1 MAISALLTITSVLCA
16 AVLQCKSLQQ
26 PLAEESLISKKT
38 SVGFHPQNTSNNNPI
53 INNGCDFLP
62 ELEKN
67 IHCYNNSE
75 DWLNISEGYCL
86 TYDVKENSI
95 FGGRCPY
102 NFFRES
108 DRLII
113 SSNLSGMQEN
123 MCGRYKRRGRLCGL
137 CMDGYGPSMSS
148 TLQCIKCPLG
158 WFKYFVIQTFP
169 SIILLLVIMIFNIQ
183 FSKSPWNAWILYCQ
197 IMFYGIG
204 YDSKLRRETAN
215 VSNVTFYE
223 VSCEILMPLFGL
235 FSLDHGIFRIDLF
248 STILCINSSSLK
260 GIHLMMIKYVEAAIP
275 LFLIIVVYVSVS
287 LYNRNF
293 KPFVFVWNLIRR
305 MVTSSL
311 CSQRCLRRADP
322 YISIANTFAAFLNL
336 IYTKILFISLNL
348 LIPNKVYEVRGDQVI
363 EKWTL
368 YYDPT
373 VEYFQREHIPC
384 AITAMLILSVF
395 VILPIILFVLYPF
408 KPFVLFLK
416 FILRSKWHSLN
427 YFMDIFQGWFK
438 NGVEGTS
445 LDYRFVSA
453 IFPLL
458 KVAALVVF
466 FAFTD
471 SSHACFLI
479 SIVFQVTGLFFAIFR
494 PYKKTVMNQ
503 LDAVLIWLLGL
514 LPFMLNRKG
523 NIYIMT
529 AEVVA
534 WLPPLLMAVCIGFKV
549 LRWIKTSTDIVELFQ
564 SKFQH
569 CCHKNHDDDNLPPL
583 ISHGADN
590 MLCSR
595 DYDAIIH

>member
-1 MAISALLTITSVLCA
+1 MEISALLTITSVLYA
-16 AVLQCKSLQQ
+16 AILQCKSLQQ
-26 PLAEESLISKKT
+26 ARTEEKEN
-38 SVGFHPQNTSNNNPI
+38 SVGSYPQNIFNHTPTKNS
-53 INNGCDFLP
+53 GCDFFP
-62 ELEKN
+62 ELEEH
-67 IHCYNNSE
+67 IHCYNKSE
-75 DWLNISEGYCL
+75 DWITVLEGYCIS
-86 TYDVKENSI
+86 YNQKVNSI

-102 NFFRES
+102 NFFREC
-108 DRLII
+108 DKLII
-113 SSNLSGMQEN
+113 SSNLSEMQEN

-158 WFKYFVIQTFP
+158 WFKYFMIQTFP
-169 SIILLLVIMIFNIQ
+169 SIILLLIIMIFNVQ
-183 FSKSPWNAWILYCQ
+183 FSKSPWNVWILFCQ
-197 IMFYGIG
+197 VIFYGID
-204 YDSKLRRETAN
+204 YDSTLRRDTIR
-215 VSNVTFYE
+215 VSNVVLYDSLIT
-223 VSCEILMPLFGL
+223 LFGF

-248 STILCINSSSLK
+248 STNLCIDSSSLK
-260 GIHLMMIKYVEAAIP
+260 GIHLMMLKYVEAAIP
-275 LFLIIVVYVSVS
+275 LFLIIIVYVSVS

-305 MVTSSL
+305 MVTSL

-322 YISIANTFAAFLNL
+322 YINIANTFAAFLNL

-373 VEYFQREHIPC
+373 VEYFQHEHIPY

-453 IFPLL
+453 IFPIL
-458 KVAALVVF
+458 KVAVSVWVLV
-466 FAFTD
+466 FTGILYRG
-471 SSHACFLI
+471 SHVWLLP
-479 SIVFQVTGLFFAIFR
+479 SMVFQVTGLFFAVFW
-494 PYKKTVMNQ
+494 PYKRAIMNHF
-503 LDAVLIWLLGL
+503 DAVLIWLLGVSFLMLVGMEDIYIVIAEVITL
-514 LPFMLNRKG
+514 LPTIF
-523 NIYIMT
+523 MT
-529 AEVVA
+529 AYISFNSF
-534 WLPPLLMAVCIGFKV
+534 C
-549 LRWIKTSTDIVELFQ
+549 WIKTNTDIVQLFQ
-564 SKFQH
+564 RKCQQ
-569 CCHKNHDDDNLPPL
+569 CCHKEINNNYTPLLRHGTDNDRRHD
-583 ISHGADN
+583 
-590 MLCSR
+590 MLT
-595 DYDAIIH
+595 YDTIPY